1 MKTRFFLLVVLF
13 SFLLI
18 FSCQEPNKIASIE
31 REDLFTLNIGKLE
44 DQIAL
49 FNLEGDM
56 GILTTDIAMRNGL
69 FYISD
74 GNSGKILR
82 FNSYGDLLFMI
93 YNEETNPPP
102 LTLNPLAEGNLVTR
116 WAVSYPLRQPGLIAV
131 DSRKHIYVV
140 DRLPYER
147 HTFDT
152 ENKALLD
159 SVILHFDGDGRF
171 VEYLGREG
179 IGGSPFPRVEKLY
192 TNLRD
197 DLIVVCRLPDS
208 WNIYWY
214 NSEGS
219 FLFVVQLKT
228 EAIPVPPDR
237 EDVIASMDKIAS
249 GPDDRTLF
257 VKVDYYRYTFDGST
271 NIRTGIEPDSSVVWI
286 MNAEEGVWSNYLE
299 VPFFEYTVTEQN
311 RQSRAKMP
319 YSLLGVARRGQIV
332 LMFPVESGYSI
343 LVMSTESGA
352 HTELSRGFMRVNDEE
367 LQFNVFDLSADGII
381 SGLLADE
388 WQVKLVWWRTD
399 KILGEAS
406 K

>member
-1 MKTRFFLLVVLF
+1 MRFRYFF
-13 SFLLI
+13 IIFFPCLLI
-18 FSCQEPNKIASIE
+18 FSCRDSGKVASIE
-31 REDLFTLNIGKLE
+31 REDLFTLDIGKLE

-49 FNLEGDM
+49 FNPEGDL
-56 GILTTDIAMRNGL
+56 GILRTDIAMRNGL

-74 GNSGKILR
+74 GNGGKISR
-82 FNSYGDLLFMI
+82 YNSYGDLLFMI

-102 LTLNPLAEGNLVTR
+102 MTLEPLVDGNLVTR
-116 WAVSYPLRQPGLIAV
+116 WAVPYPLFQPGLIAV

-147 HTFDT
+147 HGFDT

-179 IGGSPFPRVEKLY
+179 IGGSPFPRVEKIF
-192 TNLRD
+192 TNLRE
-197 DLIVVCRLPDS
+197 DLAVVCRLPNG
-208 WNIYWY
+208 WNTYWFD
-214 NSEGS
+214 SEGT
-219 FLFVVQLKT
+219 FRFVVQLKNDT
-228 EAIPVPPDR
+228 IPVPPDR
-237 EDVIASMDKIAS
+237 EDVIASLDKIVA
-249 GPDDRTLF
+249 GPDDRTLY
-257 VKVDYYRYTFDGST
+257 VKVDYYRYIYDGST

-286 MNAEEGVWSNYLE
+286 MNAEEGIWVKNLE
-299 VPFFEYTVTEQN
+299 APFFEYTVTEQN
-311 RQSRAKMP
+311 RQSRSKML
-319 YSLLGVARRGQIV
+319 YSLLGVARNGQIV
-332 LMFPVESGYSI
+332 LMLPVEAGYSI
-343 LVMSTESGA
+343 LVLSSESGVQ
-352 HTELSRGFMRVNDEE
+352 TEQTRGFMRVDDEE

-399 KILGEAS
+399 KILGDGA

>member
-1 MKTRFFLLVVLF
+1 MQFRHFFIIILF
-13 SFLLI
+13 SCFFI
-18 FSCQEPNKIASIE
+18 ISCRDSDKIASIE
-31 REDLFTLNIGKLE
+31 REDLFTLDIGKLE

-49 FNLEGDM
+49 FNNEGDM
-56 GILTTDIAMRNGL
+56 GIPRMDIAMRNGL

-74 GNSGKILR
+74 GNGGKILR
-82 FNSYGDLLFMI
+82 YNSYGDLLFMI

-102 LTLNPLAEGNLVTR
+102 MTLKPLVDGNLVTR
-116 WAVSYPLRQPGLIAV
+116 WAVSYPLLQPGLIAV

-147 HTFDT
+147 HSFDT

-179 IGGSPFPRVEKLY
+179 IGGSPFPRVEKIY
-192 TNLRD
+192 TNLKE
-197 DLIVVCRLPDS
+197 DLVVVCRLPNG

-214 NSEGS
+214 DSEGT

-228 EAIPVPPDR
+228 ELIPIPPDR
-237 EDVIASMDKIAS
+237 EDVISSLDKITA

-257 VKVDYYRYTFDGST
+257 VKVDYYRHTYDGST
-271 NIRTGIEPDSSVVWI
+271 NIRTGIEPDSSVIWI
-286 MNAEEGVWSNYLE
+286 MNAEEGIWVKYLE
-299 VPFFEYTVTEQN
+299 TPFFEYTVTEQN
-311 RQSRAKMP
+311 RQNRTKML
-319 YSLLGVARRGQIV
+319 YSLLGVARHGQVV
-332 LMFPVESGYSI
+332 LMFPVEEGYSI
-343 LVMSTESGA
+343 LVLSSETGA
-352 HTELSRGFMRVNDEE
+352 QADQTRGFIRVDDEE

-399 KILGEAS
+399 KILGDGS